1 MAALLLSKRDLSNP
15 GVAEQARY
23 ELLRA
28 VDRGGDVE
36 QAAWARDWGEA
47 VLQRAEQAGD
57 GQDWDWFGPSD
68 SLIKAAE
75 QAQTAVDA
83 LLAMLVIAQPDLA
96 VAVQRATALQ
106 KLITTINDKLG
117 EAEE

>member
-1 MAALLLSKRDLSNP
+1 MAAPLLSKRDLSDP

-23 ELLRA
+23 ELLKA
-28 VDRGGDVE
+28 VDRGGDAE

-47 VLQRAEQAGD
+47 VLQRADDAGD

-68 SLIKAAE
+68 SLIQAGE
-75 QAQTAVDA
+75 QAQSAADA
-83 LLAMLVIAQPDLA
+83 LLAMLVITEPDLA

-106 KLITTINDKLG
+106 KLITTINTKLG

>member
-1 MAALLLSKRDLSNP
+1 MAMILSKRDLSNP

-23 ELLRA
+23 ELHKA
-28 VDRGGDVE
+28 VDRGGDTE

-47 VLQRAEQAGD
+47 VLQRADDAGD

-68 SLIKAAE
+68 SLLQAAE
-75 QAQTAVDA
+75 QAQTQVDA
-83 LLAMLVIAQPDLA
+83 LLAMLVIAEPDLA

-106 KLITTINDKLG
+106 KLITTINIKLG